1 MSMTIIDENTSF
13 ADLIEAKGDIVS
25 QKQVLNAEL
34 KILKEKE
41 SDLDY
46 LLQKDMDANGVTF
59 IKNGTARVSIT
70 ESIKAKID
78 DFDLLRQHI
87 LNTESFE
94 LLNRA
99 INTKAYQ
106 ERLKMGEEV
115 PGLSPYVLRKVN
127 YGKT

>member
-1 MSMTIIDENTSF
+1 MTTIDENTSF

-59 IKNGTARVSIT
+59 IKNGDARVSIT

-78 DFDLLRQHI
+78 DYDLFAQYI
-87 LNTESFE
+87 LDTGSLEF
-94 LLNRA
+94 LNRA
-99 INTKAYQ
+99 INTRAYQ
-106 ERLKMGEEV
+106 ESLKMGDEV

-127 YGKT
+127 YGKS